1 MSTARISILAL
12 CALLAGAGSLPAQ
25 PSSPHVAGAV
35 SPREARTVF
44 SGMLLPC
51 QTALVKSKFD
61 DRVAEMPLPLGARVK
76 SGQLL
81 LRFVDDEHRV
91 TRERAAALFE
101 LAQSNFDR
109 ARRLHDQNQLSA
121 EEFERAQTALKLAKA
136 DYDLAGIRLKE
147 RSIVAPFDG
156 ILAERFVDAGAS
168 VEQGDP
174 LLRVT
179 ATTPLR
185 VQVLLPESLLPSL
198 KALPVLKVSLSS
210 PETTLWLP
218 VRQPPILVDPAS
230 GMFPLQLEVDNA
242 RGRLTSGVSCRVEIT
257 PRARPKR

>member
-1 MSTARISILAL
+1 MRMARVFVPTL
-12 CALLAGAGSLPAQ
+12 CALLLGAGPVPAQ
-25 PSSPHVAGAV
+25 PSPPTGAGAV
-35 SPREARTVF
+35 SRPDNRMVF

-81 LRFVDDEHRV
+81 LRFEDDEYRV
-91 TRERAAALFE
+91 AQERAAALLE
-101 LAQSNFDR
+101 QGKSDFDR
-109 ARRLHDQNQLSA
+109 AKRLHDQNQLSA
-121 EEFERAQTALKLAKA
+121 EEFERAQTTVRLAKA
-136 DYDLAGIRLKE
+136 DYDLASIHLRE

-168 VEQGDP
+168 VEKGDP

-179 ATTPLR
+179 AMTPLR
-185 VQVLLPESLLPSL
+185 VQVLLPESMLPKL
-198 KALPVLKVSLSS
+198 KGLPVLKVSLSS

-218 VRQPPILVDPAS
+218 VRHLPILVDPAS

-242 RGRLTSGVSCRVEIT
+242 RGRLTPGVSCRIEIM
-257 PRARPKR
+257 PRAQAKR